1 MLLLSYLFWILRIVA
16 NEPSPARAFPA
27 TAPTAQVM
35 GHACHGL
42 SQSRGMGKAPSQ
54 APTIAPKA
62 LLGGRPL

>member
-1 MLLLSYLFWILRIVA
+1 MVA
-16 NEPSPARAFPA
+16 KEPSPAKALPA

-42 SQSRGMGKAPSQ
+42 SQSRGMGKAPNQ

-62 LLGGRPL
+62 LLADRPL